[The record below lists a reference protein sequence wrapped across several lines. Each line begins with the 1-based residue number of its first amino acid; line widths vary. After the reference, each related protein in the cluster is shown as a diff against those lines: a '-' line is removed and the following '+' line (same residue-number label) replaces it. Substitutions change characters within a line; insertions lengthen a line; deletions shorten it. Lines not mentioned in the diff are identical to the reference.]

1 MLDFPNLI
9 KNAIDFGADFLLG
22 ESTGGGSGDSYT
34 AYEPKSRSGGFLDT
48 LRGGLKKTMEQG
60 EKREEQQQQLRH
72 RAQPA
77 SGVSSRPAFQPERL
91 SPMGNP
97 LLNNP
102 AAQRAF
108 RNLQNRAYA
117 NNDMNRIGRD
127 LRVAMNR
134 RQGQRTIGV
143 ERASPPQVKT
153 APAANVRTEPKV
165 VT

>member
-9 KNAIDFGADFLLG
+9 KSAIDFGADFLLG
-22 ESTGGGSGDSYT
+22 EETYDDDAVNVAST
-34 AYEPKSRSGGFLDT
+34 KSRSGGFLDT

-60 EKREEQQQQLRH
+60 EAREEQQQQLRH
-72 RAQPA
+72 RQQPA
-77 SGVSSRPAFQPERL
+77 SGVSSRPAFQAERMSRL
-91 SPMGNP
+91 NP

-108 RNLQNRAYA
+108 RNLSSRAYA
-117 NNDMNRIGRD
+117 NPEMNRIGRD
-127 LRVAMNR
+127 LRVTLTR

-143 ERASPPQVKT
+143 EPARAPRVQT
-153 APAANVRTEPKV
+153 AKVASVRKETKA

>member
-1 MLDFPNLI
+1 MLDFANLI
-9 KNAIDFGADFLLG
+9 KGAIDFGADFLLG
-22 ESTGGGSGDSYT
+22 EETYDDDAVNVAST
-34 AYEPKSRSGGFLDT
+34 KSRSGGFLDT

-60 EKREEQQQQLRH
+60 EAREEQQQQLRH
-72 RAQPA
+72 RSPP
-77 SGVSSRPAFQPERL
+77 GTRVGSRPAFQAERM
-91 SPMGNP
+91 SRVNP

-117 NNDMNRIGRD
+117 NNDMNRIGRE
-127 LRVAMNR
+127 LRVALTR

-143 ERASPPQVKT
+143 EPARAPKVTRT
-153 APAANVRTEPKV
+153 AAANVRKEPKA

>member
-22 ESTGGGSGDSYT
+22 EETMSPDRARAGQG
-34 AYEPKSRSGGFLDT
+34 PKRDGGFLDT

-77 SGVSSRPAFQPERL
+77 SGVSSRPAFQAERL
-91 SPMGNP
+91 SPIGNP

-117 NNDMNRIGRD
+117 NSDMNRIGRD
-127 LRVAMNR
+127 LRVAINR

-143 ERASPPQVKT
+143 EPASPPQVKT
-153 APAANVRTEPKV
+153 APVANVRTEPKV
-165 VT
+165 Q

>member
-22 ESTGGGSGDSYT
+22 EETYDDD
-34 AYEPKSRSGGFLDT
+34 AYETNAPSTKSRSGGFLDT

-60 EKREEQQQQLRH
+60 EQREEQQQQLRH

-77 SGVSSRPAFQPERL
+77 SGVSSQPTFQPQRL
-91 SPMGNP
+91 SPTNP

-102 AAQRAF
+102 ATQRAF

-117 NNDMNRIGRD
+117 NNDMNRLGRD
-127 LRVAMNR
+127 LRVAMNL
-134 RQGQRTIGV
+134 RQGKRTIGV
-143 ERASPPQVKT
+143 EPARAPKVTKT
-153 APAANVRTEPKV
+153 AAANVRTEPKV

>member
-9 KNAIDFGADFLLG
+9 KSAIDFGADFLLG
-22 ESTGGGSGDSYT
+22 DDTYDDDAVNVAST
-34 AYEPKSRSGGFLDT
+34 KSRSGGFLDT

-60 EKREEQQQQLRH
+60 EAREEQQQQLRH
-72 RAQPA
+72 RQQPA
-77 SGVSSRPAFQPERL
+77 SGVSSRPAFQAERMSRL
-91 SPMGNP
+91 NP

-117 NNDMNRIGRD
+117 NSDMNRIGRD
-127 LRVAMNR
+127 LRVALTR

-143 ERASPPQVKT
+143 EPARMPKVQKT
-153 APAANVRTEPKV
+153 AAASVRKEPKA

>member
-22 ESTGGGSGDSYT
+22 EETMSPDRARAGQG
-34 AYEPKSRSGGFLDT
+34 PKREGGFLDT

-60 EKREEQQQQLRH
+60 EQREEQQQQLRH

-77 SGVSSRPAFQPERL
+77 SGVSSQPTFQPQRL
-91 SPMGNP
+91 SPTNP

-102 AAQRAF
+102 ATQRVF

-117 NNDMNRIGRD
+117 NNDMNRLGRD
-127 LRVAMNR
+127 LRVAMNL
-134 RQGQRTIGV
+134 RQGKRTIGV
-143 ERASPPQVKT
+143 EPARAPKVTKT
-153 APAANVRTEPKV
+153 AAANVRTEPKV

>member
-1 MLDFPNLI
+1 MLDFANLI
-9 KNAIDFGADFLLG
+9 KGAIDFGADFLLG
-22 ESTGGGSGDSYT
+22 EETYDDDAVNVAST
-34 AYEPKSRSGGFLDT
+34 KSRSGGFLDT

-60 EKREEQQQQLRH
+60 EAREEQQQQLRH
-72 RAQPA
+72 RSP
-77 SGVSSRPAFQPERL
+77 SGTRVGSRPAFQAERM
-91 SPMGNP
+91 SRVNP

-117 NNDMNRIGRD
+117 NNDMNRLGRD
-127 LRVAMNR
+127 LRVAMTR

-143 ERASPPQVKT
+143 EPARAPRVQT
-153 APAANVRTEPKV
+153 AKLATVRKEPKV

>member
-1 MLDFPNLI
+1 MLKFPDLI
-9 KNAIDFGADFLLG
+9 KSAIDFGADFLLG
-22 ESTGGGSGDSYT
+22 EETYDDD
-34 AYEPKSRSGGFLDT
+34 AYETNAPSTKSRSGGFLDT

-72 RAQPA
+72 RSPP
-77 SGVSSRPAFQPERL
+77 GTRVGSRPAFQPERL
-91 SPMGNP
+91 SPTNP

-117 NNDMNRIGRD
+117 NNDMNRLARD
-127 LRVAMNR
+127 LRVAMNI
-134 RQGQRTIGV
+134 RQGKRTIGV
-143 ERASPPQVKT
+143 EPASQPQVKPI
-153 APAANVRTEPKV
+153 PAANVRTEPKV